1 MIQNPILP
9 GFHPD
14 PCICRKGDDYYL
26 AVSSFEWFPGIPIYH
41 SRDLK
46 HWELIT
52 HVLTDES
59 QLSLGMLPS
68 GQGIW
73 APDLSYDEEE
83 DLFYVVY
90 GRMAPKGMNIDNFLV
105 TAKEITGPWSEPV
118 YLQSNGFDAS
128 LFHDRDGRKWLLS
141 LDWERRE
148 GYYKPGAICLAEYS
162 PREKKLLDYPCRIWY
177 GGTKRGWVEGPHLYR
192 RGEYYYIVCAEGGT
206 GYHHCA
212 AVGRSKSIWGPYES
226 DPQNPVLTSSPWE
239 EVPDELE
246 PDKLRKFYNPAVTLQ
261 KAGHMSVVDCPNGE
275 TFAVHLCARPLLP
288 ELRCTLGR
296 ETAIQKMTWTPDG
309 WLRKKNGSPLPDDA
323 CEEAS
328 LPETV
333 WPALPER
340 DSFARDGWQLRY
352 YAPRH
357 MPESFASV
365 DGETGAL
372 LLRGQETLDSYD
384 RVSFLARKLPSLHV
398 TVTARMIFSPVV
410 HKHTAGIALY
420 YDNLN
425 YLYPRRELRHARL
438 GDHRL
443 PVQHS
448 AALLGRRGDG
458 RPALSQNRRHARGH
472 GAQTLRPPGRQ
483 RPPHCGARP
492 GDGGLR
498 ARLRR
503 AGLCTGLELDA
514 RPDVGAVRLCDQLPP
529 HAGGAL
535 PRGGTED
542 RRVFHRPH
550 PCGREDPRR
559 LLPARGAA
567 LVRRHRRRRGRLRPA

>member
-275 TFAVHLCARPLLP
+275 TFAVYLCARPLLP

-296 ETAIQKMTWTPDG
+296 ETAIQKMTWTRTAG
-309 WLRKKNGSPLPDDA
+309 CARKTARRCRTTPARRHPCPRRSGRRSRSGTALPGTAGSCATTRRGTCRKASPL
-323 CEEAS
+323 
-328 LPETV
+328 
-333 WPALPER
+333 W
-340 DSFARDGWQLRY
+340 
-352 YAPRH
+352 
-357 MPESFASV
+357 
-365 DGETGAL
+365 TG
-372 LLRGQETLDSYD
+372 
-384 RVSFLARKLPSLHV
+384 K
-398 TVTARMIFSPVV
+398 
-410 HKHTAGIALY
+410 
-420 YDNLN
+420 
-425 YLYPRRELRHARL
+425 
-438 GDHRL
+438 
-443 PVQHS
+443 
-448 AALLGRRGDG
+448 
-458 RPALSQNRRHARGH
+458 
-472 GAQTLRPPGRQ
+472 
-483 RPPHCGARP
+483 
-492 GDGGLR
+492 R
-498 ARLRR
+498 ARCCAAMRR
-503 AGLCTGLELDA
+503 STPTIA
-514 RPDVGAVRLCDQLPP
+514 
-529 HAGGAL
+529 
-535 PRGGTED
+535 
-542 RRVFHRPH
+542 
-550 PCGREDPRR
+550 
-559 LLPARGAA
+559 
-567 LVRRHRRRRGRLRPA
+567 